1 MSQVTEERQGGSVK
15 TLPNP
20 HRCKRQH
27 LVMHMQVVLTLGYNH
42 ISHMTL
48 ELFSEFISTTSIS
61 QCSLPTNKER
71 PKEVKVKEDRGR
83 EKKSTT
89 QVPTGSPKSS
99 CVLSYKEKGHTFC

>member
-1 MSQVTEERQGGSVK
+1 
-15 TLPNP
+15 
-20 HRCKRQH
+20 
-27 LVMHMQVVLTLGYNH
+27 MHMQVVLTLGYNH

-61 QCSLPTNKER
+61 QCSSPTNKER

-99 CVLSYKEKGHTFC
+99 CVLSYKEKGHAFC